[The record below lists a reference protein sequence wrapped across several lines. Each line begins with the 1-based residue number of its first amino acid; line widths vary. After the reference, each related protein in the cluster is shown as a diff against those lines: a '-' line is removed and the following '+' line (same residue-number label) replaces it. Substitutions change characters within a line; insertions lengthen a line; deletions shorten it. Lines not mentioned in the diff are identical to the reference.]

1 MSGALAIVLFAVGLL
16 AVILV
21 HELAHY
27 AFARKFDFRV
37 LEYFIGFGPKLWS
50 TRRGGIEYGAKA
62 FPLGGYVKIAG
73 MNPFVNDIPP
83 GDEHRAYPAKP
94 IWQRA
99 IVIAAGPLSHFVV
112 AALIFTA
119 LLAFVGDRSIAFDVV
134 RVTPTLAD
142 GSASPAAQAGLQAGD
157 RIVEA
162 NGVRDPGSDAFT
174 NVLMT
179 NVGKP
184 VPFTIQRGDQLLD
197 VVMTPTMDCV
207 GGRWGGATGMA
218 FAPGSSPAQVVSVA
232 QTLPDGQSAPA
243 FTSGL
248 QPGDVIARL
257 GGRADPTAEQATA
270 ALEGGVGTRFPVTV
284 VRDGAR
290 VQVALTPVRG
300 CIAGA
305 ETPRLGVV
313 IGPVPLPLPTAV
325 TAGVRA
331 VGTSVVASV
340 QGIGHV
346 FGPGGIRR
354 ISTLLFT
361 DAQREQGDATTVI
374 GIGQQVG
381 DAGGQGDF
389 LYPLWLLAFVTV
401 FIGLV
406 NLVPLP
412 PFDGGHLFV
421 LLIEKVRGRAI
432 DMRRLVPVGAV
443 VLTFLATFVLATMW
457 IDITKPLPTP

>member
-1 MSGALAIVLFAVGLL
+1 VSGALAIVLFAVGLL
-16 AVILV
+16 TVILI

-27 AFARKFDFRV
+27 AFARKFGFRV

-83 GDEHRAYPAKP
+83 GDEDRAYPAKP
-94 IWQRA
+94 KWQRA
-99 IVIAAGPLSHFVV
+99 IVIAAGPLSHFIV
-112 AALIFTA
+112 AALIFTC
-119 LLAFVGDRSIAFDVV
+119 LLAFVGDRTIAFDVV
-134 RVTPTLAD
+134 SVTPTLAD
-142 GSASPAAQAGLQAGD
+142 GSASPAARAGLEPGD
-157 RIVEA
+157 RIVDA
-162 NGVRDPGSDAFT
+162 NGVHDPGSDVFT
-174 NVLMT
+174 DVLT
-179 NVGKP
+179 ANVGKA
-184 VPFTIQRGDQLLD
+184 VPFTIQRGDELLD

-207 GGRWGGATGMA
+207 GGRWGGVSGVA
-218 FAPGSSPAQVVSVA
+218 FAPGSSPAQIVSVA
-232 QTLPDGQSAPA
+232 QALPDGKPTPA

-248 QPGDVIARL
+248 EPGDIIARL
-257 GGRADPTAEQATA
+257 GGRANPTADQAAA
-270 ALEGGVGTRFPVTV
+270 ALEGGVGTRFPVVV
-284 VRDGAR
+284 VRSGAR
-290 VQVALTPVRG
+290 VHVALTPVRG
-300 CIAGA
+300 CVAGT

-313 IGPVPLPLPTAV
+313 IGPTPLPLPTAL
-325 TAGVRA
+325 TEGVHA
-331 VGTSVVASV
+331 VGTSVMASV

-354 ISTLLFT
+354 ISSLLFT
-361 DAQREQGDATTVI
+361 DAPREEGDATTVI

-381 DAGGQGDF
+381 DAGGEGDF

-406 NLVPLP
+406 NLLPLP

-421 LLIEKVRGRAI
+421 LLVEKIRGRAI